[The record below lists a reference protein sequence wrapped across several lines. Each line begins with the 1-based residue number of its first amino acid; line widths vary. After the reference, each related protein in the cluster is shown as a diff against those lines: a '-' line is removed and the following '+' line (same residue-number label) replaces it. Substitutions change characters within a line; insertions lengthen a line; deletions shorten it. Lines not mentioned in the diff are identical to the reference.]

1 MKDQD
6 VDVLLAILAVKMKGG
21 QSVPLKQDVFA
32 KGLKQEVELALA
44 KGWLKQDKGSQIT
57 VNAKGKAKSTSIDVL
72 GVTPEGEQALR
83 AAADPSVLGALQ
95 QGILQR
101 LKTQLEADRVQL
113 RETLASAAAKA
124 KPTAKKTGPDPKDFQ
139 LLSKKVDELT
149 KNLQK
154 LADSLTVLSERVH
167 SMSSVIG
174 QNSVVDAANPMVVQM
189 EQAFANF
196 LNRLQPVLPQ
206 GDAAAP
212 VPPKSSLRDEIHKAY
227 RELCFYVEFE
237 DGLVAIPRLYHEVKK
252 ALPQL
257 SIPQF
262 HQELDSLWRE
272 RLVELKVINEVRQA
286 IEPEKAIRQGD
297 DLYYYILWRQGT

>member
-1 MKDQD
+1 
-6 VDVLLAILAVKMKGG
+6 
-21 QSVPLKQDVFA
+21 
-32 KGLKQEVELALA
+32 
-44 KGWLKQDKGSQIT
+44 
-57 VNAKGKAKSTSIDVL
+57 
-72 GVTPEGEQALR
+72 
-83 AAADPSVLGALQ
+83 
-95 QGILQR
+95 
-101 LKTQLEADRVQL
+101 
-113 RETLASAAAKA
+113 
-124 KPTAKKTGPDPKDFQ
+124 
-139 LLSKKVDELT
+139 
-149 KNLQK
+149 
-154 LADSLTVLSERVH
+154 
-167 SMSSVIG
+167 VIG